1 MIVNFSCPNCGADMS
16 YDIKLGKLHCAHC
29 DHSEDIRPDEENY
42 KNAVEEPADKQRYCV
57 NCGGLL
63 SAGAKTCATHCEYC
77 GAPLVMADRLSGEWR
92 PAYVLPFELDREK
105 AEAAFR
111 KWCHNGRF
119 SPKGFMAAKNIQRLQ
134 PLYIPY
140 WLYDMNASVDVRGTA
155 TRVNIYVRG
164 ETEYTETDFFD
175 VRRKMRLEYTK
186 VPHDASEK
194 MDDTL
199 MAKLEPYR
207 FDTLKTFQ
215 IPYLAGFEAD
225 QGDYRSEDLLSEVKQ
240 QVAGYA
246 AEYARSTI
254 SGYTSVHIDHQQMDY
269 ENISSDYVYL
279 PIWFIS
285 YRYRDKDYIFA
296 MNGQMTA
303 FQAEAAETSGETA
316 LAANQDGDKGAD
328 AKKAAS
334 GIYDEANLLSEDEE
348 ASLMAQLEKYSSKY
362 SADIAIVT
370 TNDAGGMSSQAYAD
384 AYAEKIGQSMSG
396 DSAKY
401 WITAITTSRMVII
414 KVLVKPS

>member
-42 KNAVEEPADKQRYCV
+42 KNAAEEPADKQRYCV

-77 GAPLVMADRLSGEWR
+77 GAPLVMADRLSGDWR

-186 VPHDASEK
+186 VP
-194 MDDTL
+194 
-199 MAKLEPYR
+199 P
-207 FDTLKTFQ
+207 
-215 IPYLAGFEAD
+215 
-225 QGDYRSEDLLSEVKQ
+225 
-240 QVAGYA
+240 
-246 AEYARSTI
+246 
-254 SGYTSVHIDHQQMDY
+254 
-269 ENISSDYVYL
+269 
-279 PIWFIS
+279 
-285 YRYRDKDYIFA
+285 
-296 MNGQMTA
+296 
-303 FQAEAAETSGETA
+303 
-316 LAANQDGDKGAD
+316 
-328 AKKAAS
+328 
-334 GIYDEANLLSEDEE
+334 
-348 ASLMAQLEKYSSKY
+348 
-362 SADIAIVT
+362 
-370 TNDAGGMSSQAYAD
+370 
-384 AYAEKIGQSMSG
+384 
-396 DSAKY
+396 
-401 WITAITTSRMVII
+401 
-414 KVLVKPS
+414 

>member
-42 KNAVEEPADKQRYCV
+42 KNAAEEPADKQRYCV

-77 GAPLVMADRLSGEWR
+77 GAPLVMADRLSGDWR

-186 VPHDASEK
+186 VPHD
-194 MDDTL
+194 
-199 MAKLEPYR
+199 
-207 FDTLKTFQ
+207 
-215 IPYLAGFEAD
+215 IP
-225 QGDYRSEDLLSEVKQ
+225 V
-240 QVAGYA
+240 
-246 AEYARSTI
+246 
-254 SGYTSVHIDHQQMDY
+254 
-269 ENISSDYVYL
+269 
-279 PIWFIS
+279 
-285 YRYRDKDYIFA
+285 
-296 MNGQMTA
+296 
-303 FQAEAAETSGETA
+303 
-316 LAANQDGDKGAD
+316 
-328 AKKAAS
+328 
-334 GIYDEANLLSEDEE
+334 
-348 ASLMAQLEKYSSKY
+348 
-362 SADIAIVT
+362 
-370 TNDAGGMSSQAYAD
+370 
-384 AYAEKIGQSMSG
+384 
-396 DSAKY
+396 
-401 WITAITTSRMVII
+401 
-414 KVLVKPS
+414 

>member
-42 KNAVEEPADKQRYCV
+42 KNAAEEPADKPRYCV

-77 GAPLVMADRLSGEWR
+77 GAPLVMADRLSGDWR

-155 TRVNIYVRG
+155 TRVHVYVRG

-207 FDTLKTFQ
+207 FDTLRTFQ

-225 QGDYRSEDLLSEVKQ
+225 QGDYRSEDLLPQVKQ

-269 ENISSDYVYL
+269 DHISSDYVYL

-296 MNGQMTA
+296 MNGQTGKVIGEPPVSRGKVAGWFAGISAAA
-303 FQAEAAETSGETA
+303 FAV
-316 LAANQDGDKGAD
+316 L
-328 AKKAAS
+328 
-334 GIYDEANLLSEDEE
+334 
-348 ASLMAQLEKYSSKY
+348 
-362 SADIAIVT
+362 
-370 TNDAGGMSSQAYAD
+370 
-384 AYAEKIGQSMSG
+384 
-396 DSAKY
+396 
-401 WITAITTSRMVII
+401 MVIGG
-414 KVLVKPS
+414 LL